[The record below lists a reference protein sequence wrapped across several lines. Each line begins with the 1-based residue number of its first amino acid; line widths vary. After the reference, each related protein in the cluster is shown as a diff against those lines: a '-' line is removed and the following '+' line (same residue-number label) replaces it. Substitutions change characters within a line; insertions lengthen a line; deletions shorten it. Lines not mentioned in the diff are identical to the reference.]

1 MGKPG
6 KKNVPITQR
15 AEVKTNS
22 KNKVEEP
29 LLNVGPAGVY
39 GNNQTRKIPSPAK
52 QKAKKKIKSPAKQDK
67 KDKNTEILKTKSA
80 GGKIKQEIT
89 KERGDNYD
97 GKKSKTSAGGYASK
111 ADWNKFLETPKG
123 KAYTARTKEKVGTG
137 KFKEVDDPKPKEK
150 TVSSTKTIRTR
161 DTGDSQ
167 TALSRRQ
174 TIRGGKV
181 GTRVEYKGKVKAARA
196 KFNNM
201 SKAEKKAKGGRLAY
215 MRKVKN
221 EAKEVRANKNSK
233 LGAAAAKGAKAQA
246 DENKS
251 SLSGQ
256 TNNVKSASRDQN
268 DSELSRAKQ
277 IEKQKKELQAQSDKK
292 ANAPK
297 KSSTA
302 FTDNAGDTST
312 EVKDFNTPTKMAP
325 GFFKGKSPLKMG
337 YFKNKK

>member
-1 MGKPG
+1 M

-80 GGKIKQEIT
+80 GGKIKQEIL
-89 KERGDNYD
+89 KERGDDYD

-111 ADWNKFLETPKG
+111 SSWAKFLKTPEG

-137 KFKEVDDPKPKEK
+137 KFKEVDDPKPKTK
-150 TVSSTKTIRTR
+150 TTSSTETVRVR

-174 TIRGGKV
+174 GIRGGKV
-181 GTRVEYKGKVKAARA
+181 GTRVEYQGKVKSA
-196 KFNNM
+196 KAKYRNM
-201 SKAEKKAKGGRLAY
+201 SDAEKEKVGGR
-215 MRKVKN
+215 RKYLRKIKN
-221 EAKEVRANKNSK
+221 DAKIVRADKNTAF
-233 LGAAAAKGAKAQA
+233 GAAAAKGAKAQL

-251 SLSGQ
+251 ALSGQ
-256 TNNVKSASRDQN
+256 TGNVKSAGRNQN
-268 DSELSRAKQ
+268 KEDLTPAQQAAKQ
-277 IEKQKKELQAQSDKK
+277 AARLEAASNKE

-312 EVKDFNTPTKMAP
+312 EVKDFNTAIKMAP